1 MIFTKPKMAE
11 RNRNSMIAQFIGI
24 QHINF
29 QNDNNETI
37 AGDNA
42 FFIFK
47 TEDVQGMCA
56 KKWFLKE
63 GVLPKDLKVND
74 KVEISFNFKGKVEK
88 IAKVN

>member
-1 MIFTKPKMAE
+1 MHFLFLRLKMYK
-11 RNRNSMIAQFIGI
+11 GC
-24 QHINF
+24 
-29 QNDNNETI
+29 
-37 AGDNA
+37 
-42 FFIFK
+42 
-47 TEDVQGMCA
+47 VQ

>member
-1 MIFTKPKMAE
+1 MAE
-11 RNRNSMIAQFIGI
+11 RNRNSMIEQFIGI

>member
-1 MIFTKPKMAE
+1 MAE

-56 KKWFLKE
+56 KKWLKE

>member
-1 MIFTKPKMAE
+1 MAE

-47 TEDVQGMCA
+47 TEDVQGYVC
-56 KKWFLKE
+56 KKN
-63 GVLPKDLKVND
+63 G
-74 KVEISFNFKGKVEK
+74 S
-88 IAKVN
+88 